1 MSNDR
6 RRSLWHNKVV
16 VAQVKLELHAGNAA
30 MVDLGKML
38 GPHGVPPIE
47 VKRRYDA
54 ETSRSSGEVI
64 PAIVIIYEDRSWD
77 LQLKTPPTAFLIKQ
91 LIRGKGAA
99 HPGHDQPLT
108 ITEKE
113 LERVARRKL
122 PDLNTD
128 NLDAAMRQIEGTAR
142 SMGVRV
148 QR

>member
-1 MSNDR
+1 MAQKK
-6 RRSLWHNKVV
+6 L
-16 VAQVKLELHAGNAA
+16 VAQVKLELQAGNAA

-38 GPHGVPPIE
+38 GPHGVATMEI
-47 VKRRYDA
+47 KKRYDA
-54 ETSRSSGEVI
+54 DTARFSGDVI
-64 PAIVIIYEDRSWD
+64 PAIVLVYEDRSWD

-91 LIRGKGAA
+91 LTRGKGAA
-99 HPGHDQPLT
+99 RPGHDQPST

-113 LERVARRKL
+113 LEAVARRKL

-128 NLDAAMRQIEGTAR
+128 DLDAAMRQIEGTAR